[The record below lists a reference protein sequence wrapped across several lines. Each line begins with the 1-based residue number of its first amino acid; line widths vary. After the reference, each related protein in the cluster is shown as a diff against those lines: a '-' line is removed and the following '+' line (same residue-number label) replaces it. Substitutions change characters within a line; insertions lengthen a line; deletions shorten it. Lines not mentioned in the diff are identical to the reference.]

1 MIVFIERVYKNIM
14 KEFYFPQKLV
24 NLVSISVMETLI
36 RVQVGN
42 SIAEPAA
49 VNSGLR
55 LGDSLSPILFNVV
68 LEKVIREMKIGPNK
82 ELGYKTRR

>member
-1 MIVFIERVYKNIM
+1 MHTLFVDFKKAYDSVQRESLLNNII

-24 NLVSISVMETLI
+24 NLKSISVMETLI

-42 SIAEPAA
+42 SITDSVT

-55 LGDSLSPILFNVV
+55 QGDSLSPFLFNLV
-68 LEKVIREMKIGPNK
+68 
-82 ELGYKTRR
+82 